1 MQFNFPRQSHHIHYP
16 LFHGFSTIQHKLSLF
31 LAPFHELNTLVHS
44 FNSLP
49 DRLQSEIESKSSTSM
64 ARRFTPILKQPC
76 TRSPSRSVTYMPRP
90 GDGAPR
96 AVTLIS
102 GDGIGP
108 LVTGA
113 VEQVMEAM
121 HAPVYFDRYQ
131 VRGDMKS
138 APPEV
143 IESIRKNKVCL
154 KGGLR
159 TPVGGGVNSLNV
171 QLRKELD
178 LYASLVHCFNLE
190 GLQTKHENV
199 DIVVIRENTEGE
211 YSGLEHEV
219 VPGVVE
225 SLKVMTKFCSERI
238 ARYAF
243 EYAYLNNRKQVTAVH
258 KANIMKLA
266 DGIFLESC
274 QEVASLYPSIKYNET
289 IVDNCCMQLV
299 SKPEQFDVMVTPNLY
314 GNLVANTAA
323 GIAGGTGVMPGGNVG
338 ADHAIFEQGAS
349 AGNVGNDK
357 LVEKKKA
364 NPVALLLS
372 SAMMLRHLQFPSFAD
387 RLEIAVKHV
396 ISEGKYR
403 TKDLGGSSTTQE
415 VVDAV
420 IANLV

>member
-1 MQFNFPRQSHHIHYP
+1 M
-16 LFHGFSTIQHKLSLF
+16 
-31 LAPFHELNTLVHS
+31 
-44 FNSLP
+44 
-49 DRLQSEIESKSSTSM
+49 
-64 ARRFTPILKQPC
+64 
-76 TRSPSRSVTYMPRP
+76 TYMPRP
-90 GDGAPR
+90 GDGSPR
-96 AVTLIS
+96 AVTLIP

-113 VEQVMEAM
+113 VEQIMEAM
-121 HAPVYFDRYQ
+121 HAPVYFEKYEIH
-131 VRGDMKS
+131 GDMKTV
-138 APPEV
+138 PPEV
-143 IESIRKNKVCL
+143 MESIHKNKVCL
-154 KGGLR
+154 KGGLS

-178 LYASLVHCFNLE
+178 LYASLVYCCNFP
-190 GLQTKHENV
+190 GLPTRHNDV
-199 DIVVIRENTEGE
+199 DIVVVRENTEGE
-211 YSGLEHEV
+211 YAGLEHEV

-225 SLKVMTKFCSERI
+225 SLKVITKFCSERI
-238 ARYAF
+238 AKYAF
-243 EYAYLNNRKQVTAVH
+243 EYAYLNNRKKVTAVH

-266 DGIFLESC
+266 DGLFLESC
-274 QEVASLYPSIKYNET
+274 REVAKNYPSIAYSEI

-349 AGNVGNDK
+349 AGNVGN
-357 LVEKKKA
+357 EKIAQQKKA

-387 RLEIAVKHV
+387 RLETAVKTV

-403 TKDLGGSSTTQE
+403 TKDLGGTSTTQE

-420 IANLV
+420 IAALD

>member
-1 MQFNFPRQSHHIHYP
+1 MVRRSASI
-16 LFHGFSTIQHKLSLF
+16 LSRL
-31 LAPFHELNTLVHS
+31 LANPSSPFT
-44 FNSLP
+44 
-49 DRLQSEIESKSSTSM
+49 
-64 ARRFTPILKQPC
+64 A
-76 TRSPSRSVTYMPRP
+76 PSRSITYMPRP

-96 AVTLIS
+96 IVTLIP

-121 HAPVYFDRYQ
+121 HAPVHFERYE
-131 VRGDMKS
+131 VRGNMRKV
-138 APPEV
+138 PEEV
-143 IESIRKNKVCL
+143 IESVKRNKVCL
-154 KGGLR
+154 KGGLA
-159 TPVGGGVNSLNV
+159 TPVGGGVSSLNM

-178 LYASLVHCFNLE
+178 IFASLVNCINVP
-190 GLQTKHENV
+190 GLVTRHENV

-225 SLKVMTKFCSERI
+225 SLKVITKFCSERI

-243 EYAYLNNRKQVTAVH
+243 EYAYLNNRKKVTAVH

-266 DGIFLESC
+266 DGLFLESC
-274 QEVASLYPSIKYNET
+274 REVAKNYSGITYNEI

-299 SKPEQFDVMVTPNLY
+299 AKPEQFDVMVTPNLY
-314 GNLVANTAA
+314 GNLIANTAA

-338 ADHAIFEQGAS
+338 AEHAIFEQGAS

-357 LVEKKKA
+357 IVEQKKA

-372 SAMMLRHLQFPSFAD
+372 SAMMLRHLRFPTFAD
-387 RLEIAVKHV
+387 RLETAVKQV
-396 ISEGKYR
+396 IQEGKCR
-403 TKDLGGSSTTQE
+403 TKDLGGDCTTQE

-420 IANLV
+420 IAALE

>member
-1 MQFNFPRQSHHIHYP
+1 MGDTHNQWTKAS
-16 LFHGFSTIQHKLSLF
+16 SAHKFKSWL
-31 LAPFHELNTLVHS
+31 
-44 FNSLP
+44 
-49 DRLQSEIESKSSTSM
+49 RL
-64 ARRFTPILKQPC
+64 
-76 TRSPSRSVTYMPRP
+76 RSDPNIRSVTYMPRP

-96 AVTLIS
+96 AVTLIP

-108 LVTGA
+108 LVTGG

-121 HAPVYFDRYQ
+121 HAPVYFERYE
-131 VRGDMKS
+131 VHGDMRKV
-138 APPEV
+138 PEEV

-154 KGGLR
+154 KGGLA
-159 TPVGGGVNSLNV
+159 TPVGGGVSSLNV

-178 LYASLVHCFNLE
+178 LYASLVNCFNLP
-190 GLQTKHENV
+190 GR
-199 DIVVIRENTEGE
+199 IRKG
-211 YSGLEHEV
+211 SIQGLEHEV

-225 SLKVMTKFCSERI
+225 SLKVITKFCSERI
-238 ARYAF
+238 AKYAF
-243 EYAYLNNRKQVTAVH
+243 EYAYLNNRKKVTAVH

-266 DGIFLESC
+266 DGLFLESC
-274 QEVASLYPSIKYNET
+274 REVATKYPGIKYNEI

-338 ADHAIFEQGAS
+338 ADHAVFEQGAS
-349 AGNVGNDK
+349 AGNVGNEK
-357 LVEKKKA
+357 LVEQKKA

-387 RLEIAVKHV
+387 RLETAVKRV
-396 ISEGKYR
+396 IKEGKYR
-403 TKDLGGSSTTQE
+403 TKDLGGGSTTQE

-420 IANLV
+420 VANLD